1 MRAILGQRP
10 LRFVFAA
17 NVISMLGSG
26 MNSAAVAWYILQA
39 THSEM
44 ALGTFAVL
52 QTLPAMVMLPFTGVL
67 IDREDRR
74 RLVMWLDA
82 VRAAIIL
89 AVAVLA
95 FRHRVQVW
103 QLYLMNTLV
112 AAGFWMFWPTI
123 TALIQE
129 LTPEGEFVHSNTFLL
144 AGVQGGWL
152 IAGSIVG
159 FMYNHI
165 GLGGVLLIDVS
176 TYVVSFL
183 CYFAVRKGRHV
194 VLRPEE
200 LRADILAA
208 ETQLQ
213 RFWREMREGVQFLR
227 GRRPVVLLGISWA
240 LFLGAMI
247 TGVVVTPS
255 LSERIFHAGA
265 VGYGWLNAGWG
276 TGAFLS
282 ALYTPAIIAWLGGR
296 RSVAFSMAI
305 IAATVVCAPV
315 SHWLAAAIVLYAVM
329 GSARGVGGIA
339 MNTSLMEMVPPHLM
353 GRVQN
358 AFYFAG
364 TSLQL
369 GLALA
374 VGAVAH
380 KVSLVA
386 AFAILACVYGLS
398 FVAASWPVGTG
409 AVVNEVVELN

>member
-1 MRAILGQRP
+1 MRQILGRRP

-26 MNSAAVAWYILQA
+26 MNSAAVAWYILEA

-52 QTLPAMVMLPFTGVL
+52 QTVPAMLMLPFTGVI

-74 RLVMWLDA
+74 ILVMWLDA
-82 VRAAIIL
+82 VRAIIIVTVAI
-89 AVAVLA
+89 LA

-103 QLYLMNTLV
+103 ELYLMNTLV

-129 LTPEGEFVHSNTFLL
+129 LTPEGEFVHSNTFLM

-152 IAGSIVG
+152 LAGSIVG

-165 GLGGVLLIDVS
+165 GLGGVLAIDVS

-183 CYFAVRKGRHV
+183 CYFAVRKGKHV
-194 VLRPEE
+194 VLRPKE

-208 ETQLQ
+208 ETQLE
-213 RFWREMREGVQFLR
+213 RFWREMREGLHFLR
-227 GRRPVVLLGISWA
+227 DHRPVVMLGISWA

-247 TGVVVTPS
+247 TGIVVTPS
-255 LSERIFHAGA
+255 LSERVFHAGA

-276 TGAFLS
+276 TGAFFS
-282 ALYTPAIIAWLGGR
+282 ALYTPVIIAALGSR
-296 RSVAFSMAI
+296 RTTGFSMALL
-305 IAATVVCAPV
+305 AASVACAPV
-315 SHWLAAAIVLYAVM
+315 SRWLALAILCYFVM
-329 GSARGVGGIA
+329 GSARGVGGVA

-358 AFYFAG
+358 AFNFAG
-364 TSLQL
+364 TFLQL
-369 GLALA
+369 LLALA

-380 KVSLVA
+380 NVGLVA
-386 AFAILACVYGLS
+386 GFAIMGVVYGLS
-398 FVAASWPVGTG
+398 FVAACWPLETAKVIEIT
-409 AVVNEVVELN
+409 AAE